1 MTSIMDLVTCYIV
14 DLKVLNKMDKTMIIS
29 KPTSTAVSKCFINFC
44 ITSIFILMIMAQAEQ
59 AVANVLQ

>member
-1 MTSIMDLVTCYIV
+1 
-14 DLKVLNKMDKTMIIS
+14 MDKTMIIS

-59 AVANVLQ
+59 AVANVLQWNLNIKCFRYKI